1 MDDQNKTNGKIILLE
16 DELFVRELYE
26 RVLRAEFELLSAEDG
41 EKGLALI
48 QQEASSGVKPNLILL
63 DIMMPKLN
71 GLEVLKKIKQDP
83 MTRDI
88 PVIMLTNLGQ
98 DDVIKEASGLGAA
111 GYLIKIRLTPATV
124 LQHVKDFLQNPSQ
137 RVEP

>member
-1 MDDQNKTNGKIILLE
+1 MDDQNKISGKIILIE

-26 RVLRAEFELLSAEDG
+26 RVLRSEFELLSAEDG

-48 QQEASSGVKPNLILL
+48 QQAANSPTKPNLILL

-71 GLEVLKKIKQDP
+71 GIEVLKKIKQDP
-83 MTRDI
+83 QTRDI

-98 DDVIKEASGLGAA
+98 DDVIKEASSLGAA
-111 GYLIKIRLTPATV
+111 GYLIKIRLTPANV
-124 LQHVKDFLQNPSQ
+124 LQHVKDFLQNPSA